1 MKIFI
6 LLSFITLASAA
17 TDPECS
23 SHDHDIYGCS
33 GECITTGSCP
43 AGKYQSN
50 LCPTQPND
58 VKCCFTADTDS
69 ECAEYNHA
77 TYGQVGKC
85 VATSQC
91 PYNNYISNLC
101 PSKAADVKCCFSKPS
116 GTCGGGGGGTRQDLA
131 CEILNHPG
139 VDLLSNNGYLNP
151 DGWNDGADALSNIR
165 DTCNGGAAKRS
176 TYCCSSGCC
185 PGGSVYLSTSVLSY
199 ILDLLN
205 NGYNLQ
211 VNTLAGAC
219 HSQNS
224 WHYSGTAV
232 DFQIFSGSP
241 YSTWMSYCSAHGAR
255 ENLGPGYPG
264 HDTHTHCAFS
274 S

>member
-1 MKIFI
+1 MFTYIVVLTVIGAAFG
-6 LLSFITLASAA
+6 A
-17 TDPECS
+17 TDPECANY
-23 SHDHDIYGCS
+23 DHAKYGCQ
-33 GECITTGSCP
+33 GECLATGSCP

-58 VKCCFTADTDS
+58 IKCCFTADTDAK
-69 ECAEYNHA
+69 CAEYIHP
-77 TYGQVGKC
+77 THGQVGSC
-85 VATSQC
+85 VSTSKC
-91 PYNNYISNLC
+91 PYSNYISNLC
-101 PSKAADVKCCFSKPS
+101 PTKPDDVKCCFSKPTD
-116 GTCGGGGGGTRQDLA
+116 TCGGGGGTPQELA
-131 CEILNHPG
+131 CQIMNHPR
-139 VDLLSNNGYLNP
+139 VYLLDNNGYLNP
-151 DGWNDGADALSNIR
+151 DGWNDGADAESNIR
-165 DTCNGGAAKRS
+165 DTCNGGKAKRS

-185 PGGSVYLSTSVLSY
+185 PGGSVSLSASVLNY

-205 NGYNLQ
+205 AGYNLQ
-211 VNTLAGAC
+211 VNCFAGAC

-232 DFQIFSGSP
+232 DLQISP
-241 YSTWMSYCSAHGAR
+241 GDPWQTWMTYCSDHGAR